1 MFNGQYVQ
9 TFGSQQHIVSY
20 VGLPGHQNSQQL
32 CTKYA
37 KILAPQGLRKM
48 SRTGYTRYDVKPIR
62 YIYIFIY
69 LFKKNSQPL

>member
-37 KILAPQGLRKM
+37 KILAPQGLR
-48 SRTGYTRYDVKPIR
+48 
-62 YIYIFIY
+62 
-69 LFKKNSQPL
+69 